1 MDETGT
7 ETETTASQW
16 FRERASMCIT
26 IYNIMS
32 TWYAVQSF
40 NGQQT
45 QPSIHPCYTPA
56 RQSSNVNRRRNK
68 HLSVA
73 LSPHELFNLVCDGH
87 SNCDFY
93 RNKNII
99 IIRLTL
105 TLERPSNV
113 VLNLSPRQIRDKVK
127 PYGRLSV
134 GQQTWV
140 RQAVRQAVSHGHR
153 WTLW

>member
-45 QPSIHPCYTPA
+45 SHPSIHALYTPA

-140 RQAVRQAVSHGHR
+140 SQAGSQPGS
-153 WTLW
+153 

>member
-1 MDETGT
+1 MNGRDRDRDRDNSKPASGSGNVHQCALLFIISCPLDTQFNHLMDSKL
-7 ETETTASQW
+7 A
-16 FRERASMCIT
+16 
-26 IYNIMS
+26 
-32 TWYAVQSF
+32 
-40 NGQQT
+40 
-45 QPSIHPCYTPA
+45 IHPCYTPA
-56 RQSSNVNRRRNK
+56 RQSLNVNRRRNK

-93 RNKNII
+93 RNQNII

-134 GQQTWV
+134 GQQT
-140 RQAVRQAVSHGHR
+140 
-153 WTLW
+153 